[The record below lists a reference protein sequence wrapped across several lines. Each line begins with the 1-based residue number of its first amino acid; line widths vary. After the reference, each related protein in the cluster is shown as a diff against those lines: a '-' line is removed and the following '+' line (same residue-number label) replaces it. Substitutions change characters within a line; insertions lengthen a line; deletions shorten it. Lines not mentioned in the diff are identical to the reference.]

1 MGLVLAA
8 DSADLCLQLQTIS
21 RTPSAKQSFLSGSA
35 RNKNSLVARVMEFK
49 LKVRYRDEI
58 QVPIVI
64 SYGGPGMP
72 QVVSAWMSKWSDSG
86 QWINMRLSDGL
97 NS

>member
-1 MGLVLAA
+1 
-8 DSADLCLQLQTIS
+8 
-21 RTPSAKQSFLSGSA
+21 
-35 RNKNSLVARVMEFK
+35 MEFK